1 MIEEEAVIV
10 SVDGEFAE
18 VQVQRRT
25 ACGSCS
31 AKAGCGNALFSS
43 LFGNKRSGLQVL
55 NRIQARP
62 GDRVVIGL
70 REASF
75 LRAAFALYAIPLVAM
90 IGGAISGEWLALRI
104 ASASTEPASLIG
116 GLLGLVGGLGWV
128 RLFAH
133 RSSRDPAYQA
143 SVLRRARGIQVQLG

>member
-1 MIEEEAVIV
+1 MIEEQAVIV
-10 SVDGEFAE
+10 SVDGDFAE
-18 VQVQRRT
+18 VRVQRQT
-25 ACGSCS
+25 ACGGCG
-31 AKAGCGNALFSS
+31 AKTGCGNALFSS
-43 LFGNKRSGLQVL
+43 LFGNKRSVPRVL

-70 REASF
+70 REAPF
-75 LRAAFALYAIPLVAM
+75 LRTAFTLYVIPLVAM
-90 IGGAISGEWLALRI
+90 IGGAISGEWLALRT
-104 ASASTEPASLIG
+104 ASESTEPASLIC

-143 SVLRRARGIQVQLG
+143 SVLRRARGIPVRLG